1 MARPRAEEIGEP
13 LPAADP
19 ALAATLGAAVRPP
32 LAGPWGRPPD
42 RAPGRTPE
50 NTVEA
55 TALTRRPAP
64 LRWPQTPE
72 ARLAAAGVAGL
83 MLLSLI
89 VAIGAAAHPSRLVPS
104 SRFLFPDW
112 LAGPLAGLGIEV
124 HIVAF
129 GLALAVMV
137 ACYAIVLWQARSIP
151 APWIVGPVV
160 ALHVVFVLAPPL
172 LSTDIFG
179 YLAHARLWSLHGL
192 NPYTHVVAEIPADPV
207 NQYLG
212 RTWPKALAAP
222 YGPLLLMGSPILA
235 ALGFAAAM
243 WSLKVAA
250 GVAALGS
257 VALVWRAA
265 RLLGRDPQ
273 PAVAF
278 VGLNPLWLAW
288 SVGGAHNDLP
298 MVLLSVGGVCLAVAS
313 RERLAGAA
321 LAAAVA
327 VKATAGIALLALIV
341 GGARRGRAL
350 VGALVGGAAVAALS
364 FAVFGPDLLGSVG
377 SLLEQGQGSSR
388 QSVPRDI
395 SRLLGSE
402 YPLPALRHLG
412 TAIFALTTVGMLAW
426 AARTRRWIDAA
437 GWITV
442 ALLATTTW
450 LHAWYIV
457 ALLPLAALSES
468 RRLRAVTFAMTIV
481 MGAIQLTP

>member
-1 MARPRAEEIGEP
+1 M
-13 LPAADP
+13 
-19 ALAATLGAAVRPP
+19 
-32 LAGPWGRPPD
+32 
-42 RAPGRTPE
+42 
-50 NTVEA
+50 EA
-55 TALTRRPAP
+55 TALTRRPALVRRP
-64 LRWPQTPE
+64 RTPE
-72 ARLAAAGVAGL
+72 QRIAAAGIGGL
-83 MLLSLI
+83 LLLSLL
-89 VAIGAAAHPSRLVPS
+89 VAAGAAAYPTRLVPS
-104 SRFLFPDW
+104 ARFMFPDW
-112 LAGPLAGLGIEV
+112 LAGPLAGLGAEM
-124 HIVAF
+124 HIAAF
-129 GLALAVMV
+129 GVALGLMVVCYVAV
-137 ACYAIVLWQARSIP
+137 LLQARAVP
-151 APWIVGPVV
+151 ARWIVGSIVG
-160 ALHVVFVLAPPL
+160 LHVVFLLAPPL

-179 YLAHARLWSLHGL
+179 YLAHARLWSVHGL
-192 NPYTHVVAEIPADPV
+192 NPYSHVVAEIPADPV

-222 YGPLLLMGSPILA
+222 YGPLLLMGSPLLA

-243 WSLKVAA
+243 WALKLAA
-250 GVAALGS
+250 AVAALGA
-257 VALVWRAA
+257 VALTWKAA
-265 RLLGRDPQ
+265 RVLGRDPR
-273 PAVAF
+273 PAAAL

-298 MVLLSVGGVCLAVAS
+298 MVLLMTAGVCLAVAS
-313 RERLAGAA
+313 RPRLAGAA
-321 LAAAVA
+321 LAGAVA
-327 VKATAGIALLALIV
+327 VKATAGIALLALV
-341 GGARRGRAL
+341 AGGVRRRRVL
-350 VGALVGGAAVAALS
+350 VGAVAGAAAAAALS
-364 FAVFGPDLLGSVG
+364 LAVFGADLLGSVG

-412 TAIFALTTVGMLAW
+412 TVIFVLTTVAMLGW

-468 RRLRAVTFAMTIV
+468 RRLQVTTVVMTIA

>member
-1 MARPRAEEIGEP
+1 M
-13 LPAADP
+13 
-19 ALAATLGAAVRPP
+19 
-32 LAGPWGRPPD
+32 
-42 RAPGRTPE
+42 
-50 NTVEA
+50 EA
-55 TALTRRPAP
+55 TALTRRPA
-64 LRWPQTPE
+64 LVRWPRTPE
-72 ARLAAAGVAGL
+72 QRIAAAGIGGL
-83 MLLSLI
+83 LLLSLL
-89 VAIGAAAHPSRLVPS
+89 VAAGAAAYPTRLVPS
-104 SRFLFPDW
+104 ARFMFPEW
-112 LAGPLAGLGIEV
+112 LAGPLAGLGAEM
-124 HIVAF
+124 HIAAF
-129 GLALAVMV
+129 GVALGLMV
-137 ACYAIVLWQARSIP
+137 VCYVAVLWQARAIP
-151 APWIVGPVV
+151 ARWIVGPIV
-160 ALHVVFVLAPPL
+160 ALHVVFLLAPPL

-179 YLAHARLWSLHGL
+179 YLAHARLWSVHGL
-192 NPYTHVVAEIPADPV
+192 NPYSHVVAEIPADPV

-222 YGPLLLMGSPILA
+222 YGPLLLMGSPVLA

-243 WSLKVAA
+243 WALKLAA
-250 GVAALGS
+250 AVAALGA
-257 VALVWRAA
+257 VALTWKAA
-265 RLLGRDPQ
+265 RVLGRDPR
-273 PAVAF
+273 PAAAL

-298 MVLLSVGGVCLAVAS
+298 MVLLMTAGVCLAVAS
-313 RERLAGAA
+313 RPRLAGAA
-321 LAAAVA
+321 LAGAVA
-327 VKATAGIALLALIV
+327 VKATAGIALLALV
-341 GGARRGRAL
+341 AGGVRRRRVL
-350 VGALVGGAAVAALS
+350 VGAVAGAAAAAALS
-364 FAVFGPDLLGSVG
+364 FAVFGADLLGSVG

-412 TAIFALTTVGMLAW
+412 TAIFLLTTVAMLAW

-468 RRLRAVTFAMTIV
+468 RRLQVTTVVMTIA